1 MKVLAL
7 TGGVGGA
14 KLALGLAQTL
24 SQGEVTF
31 LANTGDDFDH
41 LGLHISPD
49 LDTLVYTLAGISN
62 RSAGWGREDET
73 WDFESTMEQLGGE
86 TWFKLGDR
94 DLAVHVRRTHMM
106 RQGASLTEV
115 TRLIARKLGIEHPI
129 LPMSDDPVRTIV
141 DTSDGRLSFQR
152 YFVEQQ
158 CKPTVLSL
166 HYQGADTAQLNPQ
179 LSLDHFSCVI
189 ICPSNPYLSI
199 DPMLAMSELR
209 DFLARTSI
217 PVVAVT
223 PLVKGAAL
231 KGPTAKMMR
240 ELGLES
246 NAVTVAEHYKDV
258 VSGFVLDQQDEDL
271 IDRVRNLGLKAT
283 ALQTVMRTLDDRTAL
298 AQQVLDFCGSL

>member
-1 MKVLAL
+1 MKALAL

-14 KLALGLAQTL
+14 KLALGLAQIL
-24 SQGEVTF
+24 SQTELTF

-41 LGLHISPD
+41 LGMHIAPD

-73 WDFESTMEQLGGE
+73 WSFESTLEQLGGE

-94 DLAVHVRRTHMM
+94 DLAVHVHRTYLM

-115 TRLIARKLGIEHPI
+115 TLLIAQKFGVAHPI
-129 LPMSDDPVRTIV
+129 LPMSDDPVRTV
-141 DTSDGRLSFQR
+141 VNTREGLLSFQR
-152 YFVEQQ
+152 YFVEKQ

-166 HYQGADTAQLNPQ
+166 RYQGADTAELNPE
-179 LSLDHFSCVI
+179 LSLDDFSCVI

-199 DPMLAMSELR
+199 DPMLAIGGLR
-209 DFLARTSI
+209 DFLASTSI

-246 NAVTVAEHYKDV
+246 NAVTVAEHYKEV
-258 VSGFVLDQQDEDL
+258 VSGFVLDQQDEGL
-271 IDRVRNLGLKAT
+271 LESVRSLGLEAT
-283 ALQTVMRTLDDRTAL
+283 ALQTVMSTLDDRIAL
-298 AQQVLDFCGSL
+298 ARQVLDFCDSI